1 MIDYARMI
9 DASRNTP
16 EHAASAPVF
25 YETAKTRA
33 RSRRLTKRKKQ
44 ASLTKARDRKST
56 NRRRRS
62 TIGKAASMAKRK
74 KSGRLTKAE
83 IKKAGGIK
91 QAWRA
96 RGRKIGMRVSKR
108 KKSRGRK
115 KSAFSRINTPR
126 GRKSA
131 KRVAAGKKA
140 AATRRRNKRGGKS
153 GSRRR
158 TKRAMSMRI
167 PRRARKVYVVA
178 AEKRKR
184 KSRSGSKRKS
194 RSGSKRKSRS
204 GGKRKSAKRVAAGK
218 KAAAT
223 RRRNKVLRR
232 GRKSSSTRIHR
243 GRKSALQKQLESEG
257 YAYESRRSWRSRRRR
272 RHGAMENP
280 LSGVELFVGS
290 LFGLT
295 GFAIGDLTDRF
306 IATHALTLKS
316 AATTTTPA
324 LYADNPPTTGSYA
337 GLFNPTAITSPMNL
351 PRWANA
357 VGAPALIFTVAHFV
371 KSPVARSSMQFFAF
385 GYGVRGVGKGIM
397 DLMAKVTTS
406 FGLGQRLYDGE
417 MRAQVLKANSG
428 SNQAAALANLPAA
441 GLGQPT
447 RQLAAAPCAGGCGC
461 AKCKQTAAPTPSGVG
476 WPSQPREIT
485 SQSTQTQPQAPVSA
499 TAPPRQPPPPPNAP
513 PAVPIRQQSFLT
525 GAAAHPSYKRWG
537 DYNL

>member
-1 MIDYARMI
+1 M
-9 DASRNTP
+9 TGGG
-16 EHAASAPVF
+16 V
-25 YETAKTRA
+25 KV
-33 RSRRLTKRKKQ
+33 K
-44 ASLTKARDRKST
+44 
-56 NRRRRS
+56 RRRRR
-62 TIGKAASMAKRK
+62 KAAPEAVVAPKR
-74 KSGRLTKAE
+74 R
-83 IKKAGGIK
+83 
-91 QAWRA
+91 R
-96 RGRKIGMRVSKR
+96 
-108 KKSRGRK
+108 
-115 KSAFSRINTPR
+115 
-126 GRKSA
+126 RKS
-131 KRVAAGKKA
+131 
-140 AATRRRNKRGGKS
+140 
-153 GSRRR
+153 
-158 TKRAMSMRI
+158 
-167 PRRARKVYVVA
+167 
-178 AEKRKR
+178 
-184 KSRSGSKRKS
+184 
-194 RSGSKRKSRS
+194 S

-218 KAAAT
+218 KAARTRKRRKGGGHKRKSRKSGGRKSAKRVRAGKKAAAT
-223 RRRNKVLRR
+223 RRRRRGGSRKSPPRRRRRSRKAGRAMSMRLPRKARKVYVVAAEKRRRR
-232 GRKSSSTRIHR
+232 GRS
-243 GRKSALQKQLESEG
+243 
-257 YAYESRRSWRSRRRR
+257 RR

-295 GFAIGDLTDRF
+295 GFAIGDLTDRL

-441 GLGQPT
+441 GLGQPA
-447 RQLAAAPCAGGCGC
+447 RQLAAAPCNNCGNC
-461 AKCKQTAAPTPSGVG
+461 AKCKQPAATAPSGVG

-485 SQSTQTQPQAPVSA
+485 SQSTTAQPPVSA
-499 TAPPRQPPPPPNAP
+499 TAPPRQAPPPPNAP
-513 PAVPIRQQSFLT
+513 PAAPIRQQTFLT
-525 GAAAHPSYKRWG
+525 GAAAHPTYKKWG

>member
-1 MIDYARMI
+1 MIDYSRMI
-9 DASRNTP
+9 DASRNAP

-25 YETAKTRA
+25 YETAKTKTRA

-62 TIGKAASMAKRK
+62 TPGKAASMAKRRMSRK
-74 KSGRLTKAE
+74 QRAAALKNL
-83 IKKAGGIK
+83 KKA
-91 QAWRA
+91 RSA
-96 RGRKIGMRVSKR
+96 RRSKASRRGMRVR
-108 KKSRGRK
+108 LH
-115 KSAFSRINTPR
+115 
-126 GRKSA
+126 RKSP
-131 KRVAAGKKA
+131 
-140 AATRRRNKRGGKS
+140 RRRRYMTGGGVKTK
-153 GSRRR
+153 RRR
-158 TKRAMSMRI
+158 RRKAKPEAEATPKR
-167 PRRARKVYVVA
+167 RRRK
-178 AEKRKR
+178 
-184 KSRSGSKRKS
+184 
-194 RSGSKRKSRS
+194 S

-218 KAAAT
+218 KAARTRKRRHSRKGGAPK
-223 RRRNKVLRR
+223 RRRRRSRKASAAPRRRRRRSRRSSPRRRRRSRKTGRAMSMRLPRRARKVYVVAAEKRRRR
-232 GRKSSSTRIHR
+232 GR
-243 GRKSALQKQLESEG
+243 G
-257 YAYESRRSWRSRRRR
+257 RR

-295 GFAIGDLTDRF
+295 GFAIGDLTDRL

-441 GLGQPT
+441 GLGQPA
-447 RQLAAAPCAGGCGC
+447 RQLAVAPCANCGNC
-461 AKCKQTAAPTPSGVG
+461 AKCKAAAAPSGVG

-513 PAVPIRQQSFLT
+513 PIRQQSFLT
-525 GAAAHPSYKRWG
+525 GAAAHPTYKKWG
-537 DYNL
+537 GYDL